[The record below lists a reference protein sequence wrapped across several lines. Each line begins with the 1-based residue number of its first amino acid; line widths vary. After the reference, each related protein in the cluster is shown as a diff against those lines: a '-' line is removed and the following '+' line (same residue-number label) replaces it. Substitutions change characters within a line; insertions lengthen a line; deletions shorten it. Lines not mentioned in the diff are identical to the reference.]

1 LVWRCL
7 NLSVLKNKN
16 RNPIAWRVV
25 CAAFLTFA
33 EPVWFK
39 VESEQGIAAVEYGLL
54 AALIAVVIVTAVTLV
69 GTRLSTVFT
78 SVANSI

>member
-1 LVWRCL
+1 MRRISDIC
-7 NLSVLKNKN
+7 
-16 RNPIAWRVV
+16 R
-25 CAAFLTFA
+25 AAY
-33 EPVWFK
+33 VWFK

-69 GTRLSTVFT
+69 GTELSTVFT